1 MESASPNGSGG
12 LIAPSAGM
20 ILGVRAGL
28 KPAPT
33 YITWGMRTMVKPRLP
48 IRRFDV
54 FAEYNRRKAL
64 ADGIPEDDAEG
75 YGLWV
80 AKVVASRRFGS
91 GVFSQ
96 APSKVRESAPREPGE
111 AEQAERS
118 KWHSLGGEP
127 QTDELFEKEI
137 VNRMGREFYDTVF
150 APAIAQA
157 VAEDRSYNAIRDAI
171 RKDWRP

>member
-1 MESASPNGSGG
+1 MG
-12 LIAPSAGM
+12 
-20 ILGVRAGL
+20 
-28 KPAPT
+28 
-33 YITWGMRTMVKPRLP
+33 TMVKPRLP

-64 ADGIPEDDAEG
+64 ADGIPADEAAG

-80 AKVVASRRFGS
+80 AKVVASRRFGGGIS
-91 GVFSQ
+91 SQ
-96 APSKVRESAPREPGE
+96 APSKVRESAPREPEEE
-111 AEQAERS
+111 AQAERP

-157 VAEDRSYNAIRDAI
+157 VAEDRSYNAIRDTI

>member
-1 MESASPNGSGG
+1 
-12 LIAPSAGM
+12 
-20 ILGVRAGL
+20 
-28 KPAPT
+28 
-33 YITWGMRTMVKPRLP
+33 MVNPRLP

-64 ADGIPEDDAEG
+64 ADGIPADEAAG

-91 GVFSQ
+91 GISSQ
-96 APSKVRESAPREPGE
+96 APSQVRESAPHEPGE
-111 AEQAERS
+111 AEEPKRP

-127 QTDELFEKEI
+127 QTDDLFEKEI

-157 VAEDRSYNAIRDAI
+157 VAEDRTYNSIRDTI

>member
-1 MESASPNGSGG
+1 MG
-12 LIAPSAGM
+12 
-20 ILGVRAGL
+20 
-28 KPAPT
+28 
-33 YITWGMRTMVKPRLP
+33 TMVKPRLP

-64 ADGIPEDDAEG
+64 DDGITPDEAAG

-91 GVFSQ
+91 GISSQ
-96 APSKVRESAPREPGE
+96 APSQVRESAPHEPGE
-111 AEQAERS
+111 AEEPKRP

-127 QTDELFEKEI
+127 QTDDLFEKEI

-157 VAEDRSYNAIRDAI
+157 VAEDRTYNSIRDTI

>member
-1 MESASPNGSGG
+1 
-12 LIAPSAGM
+12 
-20 ILGVRAGL
+20 
-28 KPAPT
+28 
-33 YITWGMRTMVKPRLP
+33 VKPRLP

-54 FAEYNRRKAL
+54 SAQYNRRKAL
-64 ADGIPEDDAEG
+64 ADGMPPDEAAG

-91 GVFSQ
+91 GISSQ
-96 APSKVRESAPREPGE
+96 APSKVRESAGQEPGE
-111 AEQAERS
+111 VEETKRP

-127 QTDELFEKEI
+127 QTADLFEKEI

-157 VAEDRSYNAIRDAI
+157 VAEDRTYNSIRDTI

>member
-1 MESASPNGSGG
+1 ME
-12 LIAPSAGM
+12 
-20 ILGVRAGL
+20 
-28 KPAPT
+28 
-33 YITWGMRTMVKPRLP
+33 TMVKPRLP

-64 ADGIPEDDAEG
+64 ADGMPPDEAAG

-91 GVFSQ
+91 GISSQ
-96 APSKVRESAPREPGE
+96 APSKVRESAGQEPGE
-111 AEQAERS
+111 VEETKRP

-127 QTDELFEKEI
+127 QTADLFEKEI

-157 VAEDRSYNAIRDAI
+157 VAEDRSYNAIRDTI

>member
-1 MESASPNGSGG
+1 ME
-12 LIAPSAGM
+12 
-20 ILGVRAGL
+20 
-28 KPAPT
+28 
-33 YITWGMRTMVKPRLP
+33 TMVKPRLP

-64 ADGIPEDDAEG
+64 ADGMPPDEAAG

-91 GVFSQ
+91 GISSQ
-96 APSKVRESAPREPGE
+96 APSKVRESAGQEPGE
-111 AEQAERS
+111 VEETKRP

-127 QTDELFEKEI
+127 QTADLFEKEI

-157 VAEDRSYNAIRDAI
+157 VAEDRTYNSIRDTI

>member
-1 MESASPNGSGG
+1 
-12 LIAPSAGM
+12 
-20 ILGVRAGL
+20 
-28 KPAPT
+28 
-33 YITWGMRTMVKPRLP
+33 MVKPRLP

-64 ADGIPEDDAEG
+64 ADGIPEDEAAG

-96 APSKVRESAPREPGE
+96 APSKVREPDE
-111 AEQAERS
+111 AAQAERP

-127 QTDELFEKEI
+127 QTDDLFEKEI
-137 VNRMGREFYDTVF
+137 VHRMGQEFYDTVF

-157 VAEDRSYNAIRDAI
+157 VAEDRSYNAIRDTI